1 MLLFTLSYSIFMIL
15 SPKISWNSIK
25 AILFLLCF
33 FGLSGWVY
41 ILDASSYFQPQFECS
56 FINTTLNITSTP
68 HPGSKNCLQLISS
81 MKAKKEE
88 TIKQITTLYDSSNY
102 NQSVRVMLIKQ
113 RNDLDTL
120 ITKTIEWVNNLEAKL
135 FVNYKKKYNSK
146 LKSIR
151 KKLVT
156 KQGVLTVD
164 LIGSINDGQQTLTV
178 QIIKTIGL
186 NYQRIKLI
194 DGILT
199 STSLDEM
206 VPLLD
211 TYEQIITSQ
220 LSWKSE

>member
-1 MLLFTLSYSIFMIL
+1 
-15 SPKISWNSIK
+15 
-25 AILFLLCF
+25 
-33 FGLSGWVY
+33 
-41 ILDASSYFQPQFECS
+41 
-56 FINTTLNITSTP
+56 
-68 HPGSKNCLQLISS
+68 

-102 NQSVRVMLIKQ
+102 NQSVKVMLIKQ

-156 KQGVLTVD
+156 KQGVLTAD

>member
-1 MLLFTLSYSIFMIL
+1 
-15 SPKISWNSIK
+15 
-25 AILFLLCF
+25 
-33 FGLSGWVY
+33 
-41 ILDASSYFQPQFECS
+41 
-56 FINTTLNITSTP
+56 
-68 HPGSKNCLQLISS
+68 
-81 MKAKKEE
+81 
-88 TIKQITTLYDSSNY
+88 
-102 NQSVRVMLIKQ
+102 
-113 RNDLDTL
+113 
-120 ITKTIEWVNNLEAKL
+120 LEAKL

-220 LSWKSE
+220 LS

>member
-1 MLLFTLSYSIFMIL
+1 
-15 SPKISWNSIK
+15 
-25 AILFLLCF
+25 
-33 FGLSGWVY
+33 
-41 ILDASSYFQPQFECS
+41 
-56 FINTTLNITSTP
+56 
-68 HPGSKNCLQLISS
+68 